1 MLSHQDNEALC
12 RVGPGSLMGN
22 LMREFWMPAL
32 ISREL
37 PEPDGAPV
45 RLRLLGENLVAFRD
59 TAGKV
64 GIVDALC
71 PHRRAGMFF
80 GRNEEHGLR
89 CIYHGWKFDVTG
101 RCMDLPTEPSDNG
114 MRERISIKSYPARER
129 GGVVWVYM
137 GKKANPPELPDFEWA
152 RVPDAQRTLTKRVQY
167 TNWAQAVEGGID
179 SAHVSHLHSHRTKAA
194 TGVNFQDTAEAWK
207 YLEADK
213 HPIFEVDEAET
224 GLLIKARRNADENYY
239 WRVTQFLLPFYT
251 LTPPTVDPRQSEDA
265 AYYGHAWVPIDDE
278 TTWTW
283 TFHADP
289 KRAFSQGERDLF
301 EGDDGFWGP
310 IDAEY
315 KPIMSMQN
323 NFGIDR
329 EKQRHE
335 TYSGIDGIQNQDAAV
350 QESMG
355 AIVNRTEEHLG
366 HSDLAVVRFR
376 RLLLKLAREL
386 ADGGAIDAPA
396 PAFNKRPLTVLLP
409 REMDV
414 SQMSNS
420 LIALDR

>member
-12 RVGPGSLMGN
+12 RVGPGTPMGN
-22 LMREFWMPAL
+22 LMRQFWMPAL
-32 ISREL
+32 IAREL
-37 PEPDGAPV
+37 PEADGAPV

-59 TAGKV
+59 TSGRV
-64 GIVDALC
+64 GVVDALC

-80 GRNEEHGLR
+80 GRNENHGLR

-101 RCMDLPTEPSDNG
+101 QCVDLPTEPSDQS
-114 MRERISIKSYPARER
+114 MKDRIRIKSYPARDS
-129 GGVVWVYM
+129 GGVIWVYM
-137 GKKANPPELPDFEWA
+137 GTGNPPPLPDFEWA

-179 SAHVSHLHSHRTKAA
+179 SAHVSHLHSHKTKSS

-207 YLEADK
+207 YLEIDR
-213 HPIFEVDEAET
+213 HPIFMVDEAET
-224 GLLIKARRNADENYY
+224 GLIIKARRNADDMFY

-251 LTPPTVDPRQSEDA
+251 LTPPTVDPKDSEGA

-278 TTWTW
+278 NTWTW
-283 TFHADP
+283 TFHANP
-289 KRAFSQGERDLF
+289 RRAFSDGERQLF

-310 IDAEY
+310 IDKNY
-315 KPIMSMQN
+315 HPTLSMRN
-323 NFGIDR
+323 DFGIDR

-335 TYSGIDGIQNQDAAV
+335 SYSGIDGIQNQDAAV

-355 AIVNRTEEHLG
+355 AIVDRTEEHLG
-366 HSDLAVVRFR
+366 HSDLAVIRFR

-386 ADGGAIDAPA
+386 ESGRPLEAPGASA
-396 PAFNKRPLTVLLP
+396 AFNKRPLTVLLP
-409 REMDV
+409 KAVDV
-414 SQMSNS
+414 SEKSNQ
-420 LIALDR
+420 LIAS